1 MKTAATLILAA
12 LMVAAASAN
21 LHMVDFGSGSEERT
35 LAVKSGDLVRI
46 TLEENPTT
54 GYAWKYEDPFTK
66 NTGVYSVQ
74 MDDFTQEEGQGGM
87 GMAGVKGSR
96 TIVIKAEKAG
106 SEDFELVYVRSWEY
120 KDFVE
125 TKSAANGAP
134 VAMKEVPNEGYRKI
148 SITVSE

>member
-1 MKTAATLILAA
+1 MKTASTLILAA
-12 LMVAAASAN
+12 LLVAAASAN
-21 LHMVDFGSGSEERT
+21 LHMVDFRSGSDEKT
-35 LAVKSGDLVRI
+35 LAVKSGDLIRM
-46 TLEENPTT
+46 TLSENPTT

-74 MDDFTQEEGQGGM
+74 MDDFIQEEGQE
-87 GMAGVKGSR
+87 GMAGAKGAR

-125 TKSAANGAP
+125 TKRAANGAT
-134 VAMKEVPNEGYRKI
+134 VAMKDVPNAGYRKI
-148 SITVSE
+148 SIQVSE

>member
-21 LHMVDFGSGSEERT
+21 LHMVDFNSGSNEKALT
-35 LAVKSGDLVRI
+35 IKSGDLVRI
-46 TLEENPTT
+46 TLSENPTT

-74 MDDFTQEEGQGGM
+74 MDDFTQEEGHEGM
-87 GMAGVKGSR
+87 TGAKGSR

-125 TKSAANGAP
+125 TKRAGNGAP
-134 VAMKEVPNEGYRKI
+134 VAMKDVPNAGYRKI
-148 SITVSE
+148 SLQVSE